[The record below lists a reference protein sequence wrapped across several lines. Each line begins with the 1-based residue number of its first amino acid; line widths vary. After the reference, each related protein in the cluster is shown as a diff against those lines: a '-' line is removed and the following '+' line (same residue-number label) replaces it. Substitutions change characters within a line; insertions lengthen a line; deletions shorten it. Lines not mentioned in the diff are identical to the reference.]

1 MVAFLCPHISFW
13 FNSKSQGQEREKY
26 LRPSSTTSTILRS
39 PRCSPNKGWF
49 SRWASIS
56 CHGTQHRGPVT
67 RAMYTIEY
75 MNHYEPQLFV
85 SDPWPSETRTIGSW
99 TISGVWW
106 ILPCESSTAWR
117 ASVTMMAVLWPQMHF
132 ERCIEGTPSPVER
145 KSWDVK
151 PIIYFSGNIDIKDYD
166 ISCNLI

>member
-85 SDPWPSETRTIGSW
+85 SDLWLGQSAAEPFQGFDGSCHVNPVQHEGHQW
-99 TISGVWW
+99 RWWLFYGHKCISSAAYKGHHHQ
-106 ILPCESSTAWR
+106 SSANPGTWNPLYT
-117 ASVTMMAVLWPQMHF
+117 SVG
-132 ERCIEGTPSPVER
+132 I
-145 KSWDVK
+145 
-151 PIIYFSGNIDIKDYD
+151 
-166 ISCNLI
+166 